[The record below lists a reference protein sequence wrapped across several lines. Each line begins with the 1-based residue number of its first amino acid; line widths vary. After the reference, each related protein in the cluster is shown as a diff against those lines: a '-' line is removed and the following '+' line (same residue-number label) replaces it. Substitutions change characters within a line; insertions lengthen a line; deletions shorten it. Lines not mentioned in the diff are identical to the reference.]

1 MHTLRHSAII
11 TPSENSRHVCKQNGS
26 FSHFCFR
33 TSTIFQEENSPGMD
47 RISPDVRREEVLSLW
62 LLLFL
67 APSASSLA
75 RVSTSVSRQQC
86 CLSQHANPDW
96 MTDCAKETHAH
107 AHAHTQQLGEALYKL
122 GQWDWIKGLRQLFK
136 RHFTV
141 ALKCKVSVMICAG
154 VAWLSLALVW
164 SFSGACSPFVLT
176 QWNVIPIRTINRSN
190 VLWLSSHSVKMSK
203 PNTADTNYWTSVLG
217 TQFLL
222 FANLKCEQSALT
234 VQWVRSGNRWG

>member
-1 MHTLRHSAII
+1 MYTLRHSAII
-11 TPSENSRHVCKQNGS
+11 TPSENGRHVYKQNGS
-26 FSHFCFR
+26 FSHFVFVQAQFFR
-33 TSTIFQEENSPGMD
+33 KKKKSPGTD

-96 MTDCAKETHAH
+96 MTDCAKTTHAH

-122 GQWDWIKGLRQLFK
+122 GQWDWIKGV
-136 RHFTV
+136 T
-141 ALKCKVSVMICAG
+141 LKCKVSVMICAG
-154 VAWLSLALVW
+154 VAWLSLALVC
-164 SFSGACSPFVLT
+164 SFSGARSPFVLT

-203 PNTADTNYWTSVLG
+203 PNTTDTNYWTSVLG
-217 TQFLL
+217 TQFRL
-222 FANLKCEQSALT
+222 FAN